1 MKKRAFLGVLV
12 TMILSMGTT
21 AFAAPAAAFGDSSDG
36 NHPMAPYAKSDIIVP
51 RPGTSKYAALGRYQ
65 FVGVPTDV
73 KGHWAEKYITY
84 FLQTGIMKADNG
96 KFSPNTPI
104 TYADFANTVAR
115 LGLEPVEFN
124 GGSISNK
131 VFTDYALWNPS
142 HPTSQAGYI
151 CGEAGVWG
159 NPSEANDTMIG
170 YPGFRLGDTA
180 QRQYIAA
187 FLVNMLDPMAV
198 SLDTQKYFSD
208 MSQFSS
214 ALGRT
219 SMERLV
225 QEGIISGFADGTI
238 RPNANV
244 TKAELAV
251 MLYKVLERSNFD
263 MDKVSEHLYGNY
275 HSYYWEEEGKLLNL
289 VNEARRKD
297 GVNTLKY
304 DADLN
309 ALCEIK
315 MIEKSIYGMDT
326 FSQLIQV
333 DGKTVAAGHVSQFYG
348 RCTDMA
354 KTFGLS
360 NYRVGENAVTLA
372 SNAAKAHNHLTNSE
386 GHRENYLSSTY
397 EVAGFA
403 VGPRATYQM
412 FAYLK

>member
-1 MKKRAFLGVLV
+1 
-12 TMILSMGTT
+12 MILSMGTT
-21 AFAAPAAAFGDSSDG
+21 AFATPAAAFGDSSGG

-51 RPGTSKYAALGRYQ
+51 RPETSKYAALQKYQ
-65 FVGVPTDV
+65 YTGIPSDI
-73 KGHWAEKYITY
+73 KGHWAEKYIMY
-84 FLQTGIMKADNG
+84 FLQTGVMKTDNG
-96 KFSPNTPI
+96 KFNPNTPI

-115 LGLEPVEFN
+115 LRLEPAEFN

-142 HPTSQAGYI
+142 HPISQAGYI

-159 NPSEANDTMIG
+159 NPSEANDTMIE

-180 QRQYIAA
+180 RRQYLAA
-187 FLVNMLDPMAV
+187 LLVNMLDPMAV

-219 SMERLV
+219 PMERLV
-225 QEGIISGFADGTI
+225 QEGIISGFSDGTI

-263 MDKVSEHLYGNY
+263 MDKVSDNLYGNY

-289 VNEARRKD
+289 VNETRRKD

-304 DADLN
+304 DTDLN

-354 KTFGLS
+354 KAFGLS

-372 SNAAKAHNHLTNSE
+372 SNAAKAHNRLTNSE
-386 GHRENYLSSTY
+386 GHRENYLSSDY

-403 VGPRATYQM
+403 VGPKATYQM
-412 FAYLK
+412 FAYIK

>member
-1 MKKRAFLGVLV
+1 MKKRALFCIFT
-12 TMILSMGTT
+12 TMILTMTSTV
-21 AFAAPAAAFGDSSDG
+21 FAAPVAAFGDRSDG

-51 RPGTSKYAALGRYQ
+51 RPGESKYVALEKYAYTGI
-65 FVGVPTDV
+65 PSDV
-73 KGHWAEKYITY
+73 KGHWAEKYLTY
-84 FLQTGIMKADNG
+84 FIQAGYMNG
-96 KFSPNTPI
+96 NATAFKPNEPV
-104 TYADFANTVAR
+104 TYGEFASVVAR

-180 QRQYIAA
+180 KRQYIAA
-187 FLVNMLDPMAV
+187 FLVNMLNPMELT
-198 SLDTQKYFSD
+198 LDTQKYFTD
-208 MSQFSS
+208 MNQFSS
-214 ALGRT
+214 ALART
-219 SMERLV
+219 SMERMV
-225 QEGIISGFADGTI
+225 QEGILSGYADGTI

-251 MLYKVLERSNFD
+251 MLYKVLEKSNFD
-263 MDKVSEHLYGNY
+263 MDTVSDNLYGNY
-275 HSYYWEEEGKLLNL
+275 HSYYWEEEGKLLDL

-297 GVNTLKY
+297 GERELKY

-315 MIEKSIYGMDT
+315 MLEKSIYGMDT

-333 DGKTVAAGHVSQFYG
+333 DGKTIAAGHVSQFYG

-354 KTFGLS
+354 KTCGLS
-360 NYRVGENAVTLA
+360 DYREGENAVTNA
-372 SNAAKAHNHLTNSE
+372 SNAAKAHNRLTNSE
-386 GHRENYLSSTY
+386 AHRNNYLSSDY

-403 VGPRATYQM
+403 VGHKATYQM

>member
-1 MKKRAFLGVLV
+1 
-12 TMILSMGTT
+12 MI
-21 AFAAPAAAFGDSSDG
+21 
-36 NHPMAPYAKSDIIVP
+36 
-51 RPGTSKYAALGRYQ
+51 
-65 FVGVPTDV
+65 
-73 KGHWAEKYITY
+73 E
-84 FLQTGIMKADNG
+84 
-96 KFSPNTPI
+96 
-104 TYADFANTVAR
+104 
-115 LGLEPVEFN
+115 
-124 GGSISNK
+124 
-131 VFTDYALWNPS
+131 
-142 HPTSQAGYI
+142 
-151 CGEAGVWG
+151 
-159 NPSEANDTMIG
+159 

-180 QRQYIAA
+180 RRQYIAA

-219 SMERLV
+219 PMERLV
-225 QEGIISGFADGTI
+225 QEGIISGFSDGTI

-263 MDKVSEHLYGNY
+263 MDKVSDNLYGNY

-289 VNEARRKD
+289 VNETRRKD

-304 DADLN
+304 DTDLN

-354 KTFGLS
+354 KAFGLS

-372 SNAAKAHNHLTNSE
+372 SNAAKAHNRLTNSE
-386 GHRENYLSSTY
+386 GHR
-397 EVAGFA
+397 
-403 VGPRATYQM
+403 
-412 FAYLK
+412 KII

>member
-1 MKKRAFLGVLV
+1 MKKRALFCVFTTLIL
-12 TMILSMGTT
+12 TMTSTV
-21 AFAAPAAAFGDSSDG
+21 FAAPVAAFGNSSEG

-51 RPGTSKYAALGRYQ
+51 RPSTSKYAALAKYQ
-65 FVGVPTDV
+65 FTRVPSDV
-73 KGHWAEKYITY
+73 RGHWAEKYLTY
-84 FLQTGIMKADNG
+84 FIQAGYMNG
-96 KFSPNTPI
+96 NVTEFKPNEPVTYGEFSSV
-104 TYADFANTVAR
+104 VAR
-115 LGLEPVEFN
+115 LGLKPVEFN
-124 GGSISNK
+124 GGSISYK
-131 VFTDYALWNPS
+131 VFNDHALWNPI
-142 HPTSQAGYI
+142 HPTSQAAYI

-159 NPSEANDTMIG
+159 NPSEANDTMIA
-170 YPGFRLGDTA
+170 YPNCPLGSQA

-187 FLVNMLDPMAV
+187 FLENMLDPMEV
-198 SLDTQKYFSD
+198 TLDTQRYFKD
-208 MSQFSS
+208 MNQFTSS
-214 ALGRT
+214 LGRMA
-219 SMERLV
+219 MERMV
-225 QEGIISGFADGTI
+225 QEGIISGYADGTI
-238 RPNANV
+238 RPTAKV

-289 VNEARRKD
+289 VNDARRKD
-297 GVNTLKY
+297 GVNVLKY

-333 DGKTVAAGHVSQFYG
+333 DGKTLAAGHVSQFYG